1 MSDWTCDRVE
11 GWIDLY
17 AAGEADGPTR
27 AAVGRHLQACEGC
40 AESHRQ
46 AQQLHGLLDQRF
58 QESARLE
65 RLWSRLDAKPERAR
79 RPTRLALWRT
89 AALAASVL
97 LTFGLFGWLG
107 PGEPGVPPSVQLA
120 AVLNRP
126 PAAVVPEPPGAMVAR
141 NEFTAKV
148 LDAAK
153 GTVAYSL
160 SLGGKTPAEFRDAV
174 CAAARTGL
182 PPPPPAVDLELTVRN
197 PGRDVLSLRF
207 EDKETELLLDLQG
220 PGARRARRRAP
231 RPRWRDGATCA
242 SPPENRFL
250 SRSVN
255 SSAALRARCITCTG
269 PNRGSTR

>member
-79 RPTRLALWRT
+79 RPTRLALWRA

-107 PGEPGVPPSVQLA
+107 PGEPGVPPERTARGRAESAARGPRPRTTRGDGRAQRIYGESAGRGEGDCGVFALPGRENAGRVPGRGARRGPNRLA
-120 AVLNRP
+120 AA
-126 PAAVVPEPPGAMVAR
+126 PA
-141 NEFTAKV
+141 
-148 LDAAK
+148 
-153 GTVAYSL
+153 
-160 SLGGKTPAEFRDAV
+160 
-174 CAAARTGL
+174 
-182 PPPPPAVDLELTVRN
+182 
-197 PGRDVLSLRF
+197 GR
-207 EDKETELLLDLQG
+207 G
-220 PGARRARRRAP
+220 PGADRSQP
-231 RPRWRDGATCA
+231 RPGRIVA
-242 SPPENRFL
+242 PL
-250 SRSVN
+250 
-255 SSAALRARCITCTG
+255 
-269 PNRGSTR
+269 